1 MDSKNQIFNTAKT
14 ILNVTN
20 EYLNG
25 IDTSFVKQYNLSHDI
40 SHFHGESGKEHYR
53 LLMFVSSLFES
64 QILFDVGTNTG
75 VSALALS
82 NSKNK
87 VKTYDVVQLLDQN
100 PFIENVEFIL
110 GDSTED
116 KDLEHSPL
124 IFLDVNHDGSY
135 EDIFYKH
142 LHNIN
147 WKGFLLLDDI
157 HINEPMINFWNNIT
171 EEKYDITSL
180 GHWSGTGLVVFN

>member
-1 MDSKNQIFNTAKT
+1 MDSKNKISNITKT

-20 EYLNG
+20 EQLDVL
-25 IDTSFVKQYNLSHDI
+25 DTFFVKKYDITHYI
-40 SHFHGESGKEHYR
+40 SHFHEPSGKEHYR

-64 QILFDVGTNTG
+64 EILFDVGTNTG

-87 VKTYDVVQLLDQN
+87 IKTYDVVQLLDQN
-100 PFIENVEFIL
+100 PPIENIEFIL
-110 GDSTED
+110 GDSTSD
-116 KDLEHSPL
+116 KDLKHSPL

-135 EDIFYKH
+135 EDIFYNH
-142 LHNIN
+142 LHNIK
-147 WKGFLLLDDI
+147 WKGILLLDDI
-157 HINEPMINFWNNIT
+157 HINEPMKNFWNNIT
-171 EEKYDITSL
+171 EEKYDITRL